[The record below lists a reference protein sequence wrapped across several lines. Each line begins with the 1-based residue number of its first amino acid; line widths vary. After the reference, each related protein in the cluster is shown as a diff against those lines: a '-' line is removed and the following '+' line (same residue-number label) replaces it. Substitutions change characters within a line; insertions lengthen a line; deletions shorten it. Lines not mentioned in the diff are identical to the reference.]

1 MWLNRQLHALYDDI
15 AREPLPS
22 DVVALIE
29 RHAQESAAAE
39 PSADTAA
46 APTPP
51 AGATR
56 DDKK

>member
-46 APTPP
+46 APTSPTDTTH
-51 AGATR
+51 G
-56 DDKK
+56 DKK